1 MTLPLAGFKVLDLSR
16 TLAGPYATMMLA
28 DMGADV
34 IKVEEPKFGDESRRF
49 MPPKWNE
56 ESCYF
61 LAANRNKKGITVNL
75 KAPEGIDIIKQL
87 VQEADVLVENF
98 RTGTMEK
105 LGLGYDVLKEINPK
119 LVFCSISGFG
129 RTGPEKDR
137 AGYDV
142 LLQAFGGLMSIT
154 GEEHT
159 PVKAGMSIADLTAGM
174 FAAFG
179 IVSALHGAKATGK
192 GQYLDIS
199 LLDSQVA
206 LLNHMATGF
215 MADGTYPKR
224 MGTAHGTLVPYRG
237 FKTASQDVVIAVA
250 NDGLWNKMCAAL
262 DWTDLAN
269 EEKFKVNYE
278 RVQHRE
284 ELEAIIQQRFLEMD
298 SEDIMARLEQA
309 GVPCGPI
316 QTIDQVLTHPQV
328 VAREMMVEI
337 NHPNVPNLKVPAFPV
352 KLSETPFQIR
362 YAPPLLG
369 QHTEEV
375 LSQLG
380 YSEEKIAQLS
390 EQNVISRM
398 TTPEKS
404 SVLS

>member
-1 MTLPLAGFKVLDLSR
+1 MEEFKVLDLSR

-34 IKVEEPKFGDESRRF
+34 IKVEEPITGDESRRF
-49 MPPKWNE
+49 MPPKWNS

-61 LAANRNKKGITVNL
+61 LAANRNKRGITVNL
-75 KAPEGIDIIKQL
+75 KTAEGIQIIKEL
-87 VQEADVLVENF
+87 VKTSDVLVENF

-119 LVFCSISGFG
+119 LIFCSISGFG

-154 GEEHT
+154 GEEDK
-159 PVKAGMSIADLTAGM
+159 PAKAGMSIADLTAGM

-179 IVSALHGAKATGK
+179 ISSALHGVKKRGK

-215 MADGTYPKR
+215 MAEGTYPKR
-224 MGTAHGTLVPYRG
+224 MGTAHGSIVPYRG
-237 FKTASQDVVIAVA
+237 FNTTDNDVVIAVA
-250 NDGLWNKMCAAL
+250 NDGLWKKMCGAL
-262 DWTDLAN
+262 GWDDLLN
-269 EEKFKVNYE
+269 DDKYTINYD
-278 RVQHRE
+278 RVKYRD
-284 ELEAIIQQRFLEMD
+284 ELEAIIQNRFLTMTSQEITEKLD
-298 SEDIMARLEQA
+298 QA

-328 VAREMMVEI
+328 IAREMMMEI
-337 NHPNVPNLKVPAFPV
+337 EHPNVPNLKVPAFPV
-352 KLSETPFQIR
+352 KFSETPPQVR

-369 QHTEEV
+369 QHTQEI
-375 LSQLG
+375 LHDLG
-380 YSEEKIAQLS
+380 YSDTDIAELR
-390 EQNVISRM
+390 ERHVI
-398 TTPEKS
+398 
-404 SVLS
+404 

>member
-1 MTLPLAGFKVLDLSR
+1 MTQPLEEFKVLDLSR

-34 IKVEEPKFGDESRRF
+34 IKVEEPNFGDESRRF

-56 ESCYF
+56 ESCYY
-61 LAANRNKKGITVNL
+61 LAANRNKRGITVNL
-75 KAPEGIDIIKQL
+75 KTPEGIDIIKTL
-87 VQEADVLVENF
+87 VKDVDVLVENF

-105 LGLGYDVLKEINPK
+105 LGLSYEVLKEINPK

-154 GEEHT
+154 GEEDK
-159 PVKAGMSIADLTAGM
+159 PAKAGMSIADITAGM

-179 IVSALHGAKATGK
+179 IVSALHAAKNTGK

-206 LLNHMATGF
+206 LLNHMAIGY
-215 MADGTYPKR
+215 MAEGTYPKR
-224 MGTAHGTLVPYRG
+224 MGTAHGSLVPYRG
-237 FKTASQDVVIAVA
+237 FKTNDFDVVIAVA
-250 NDGLWNKMCAAL
+250 NDGLWKKMCTAL
-262 DWTDLAN
+262 HWSDLEN
-269 EEKFKVNYE
+269 DEKFKVNFN
-278 RVQHRE
+278 RVKYRD
-284 ELEAIIQQRFLEMD
+284 ELEAIIQERFLTMTRDEITEKLD
-298 SEDIMARLEQA
+298 QA

-316 QTIDQVLTHPQV
+316 QTIDQVLNHPQV
-328 VAREMMVEI
+328 IAREMMIDI
-337 NHPNVPNLKVPAFPV
+337 NHPNIPNLKVPAFPV
-352 KLSETPFQIR
+352 KFSETKATVR

-369 QHTEEV
+369 EHTEEV
-375 LSQLG
+375 LRKLG
-380 YSEEKIAQLS
+380 YSDDKIANLS
-390 EQNVISRM
+390 NSKII
-398 TTPEKS
+398 
-404 SVLS
+404 